1 MTEIPLLKIRMRQIL
16 SSSCLSGN
24 IKHISKGV
32 FDEQSLKV
40 VNHYGRPTAKA
51 LFQELQWTKLFNV

>member
-1 MTEIPLLKIRMRQIL
+1 MPHIL

-32 FDEQSLKV
+32 FDEECLKV
-40 VNHYGRPTAKA
+40 VNHYGRPTVEA
-51 LFQELQWTKLFNV
+51 LLFDI